1 MHPSIWAVVRCWQGR
16 ESDLTNCHCPFCF
29 SVEPNA
35 GPPCVQSPFL
45 LGRLSD
51 TYIKLAIGM
60 GNREMIDS
68 AEGEVVLHAL
78 SRQSHWPSDI

>member
-1 MHPSIWAVVRCWQGR
+1 M
-16 ESDLTNCHCPFCF
+16 
-29 SVEPNA
+29 
-35 GPPCVQSPFL
+35 QSPFL

-51 TYIKLAIGM
+51 TYIKLSIGM